1 MGTMD
6 FKQVPPFPQPL
17 RDWGQL
23 LKMLFLAQAPPA
35 QTKAFSMAA
44 GKGQL
49 FSFSKRLLPALVFS
63 LGSQCLVEKT
73 MPS

>member
-6 FKQVPPFPQPL
+6 LWRVPHFLRPL
-17 RDWGQL
+17 RNRGQL

-44 GKGQL
+44 GK
-49 FSFSKRLLPALVFS
+49 ATIVFI
-63 LGSQCLVEKT
+63 
-73 MPS
+73 